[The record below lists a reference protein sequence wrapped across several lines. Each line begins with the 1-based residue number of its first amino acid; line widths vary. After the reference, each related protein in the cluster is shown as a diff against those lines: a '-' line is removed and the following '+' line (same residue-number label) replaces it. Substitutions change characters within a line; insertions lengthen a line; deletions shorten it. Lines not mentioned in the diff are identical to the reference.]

1 MARRVTVQYA
11 AGGRPGRGGAAELAG
26 VNALARRAVTA
37 TLADQEIFDAVM
49 SVTLLA
55 DDDIARM
62 NERHLAHAGPT
73 DVLSFA
79 LFESGE
85 APLGDIYIGVGQAR
99 RQAVEHGV
107 DVREEIARLA
117 VHGTLH
123 VLGHDHPKGERG
135 RSPMWKVQERIVAEV
150 MGS

>member
-1 MARRVTVQYA
+1 MARRVAVQYA
-11 AGGRPGRGGAAELAG
+11 AGGRPGRGRAADLAG
-26 VNALARRAVTA
+26 INALVRRAVLA
-37 TLADQEIFDAVM
+37 VLADQDVDDARL

-55 DDDIARM
+55 DGDIADM
-62 NERHLAHAGPT
+62 NERHLSHAGPT

-85 APLGDIYIGVGQAR
+85 APLGDVYIGVEQAR
-99 RQAVEHGV
+99 RQAAEHGV
-107 DVREEIARLA
+107 DVREEVARLA

-123 VLGHDHPKGERG
+123 VLGHDHPAGDRS